1 MLWKLFI
8 WKKKSHILQTIL
20 FFHGKFDAAKL
31 NDFMSDPKW
40 MIFLENGSHADTMV
54 ATFDW

>member
-1 MLWKLFI
+1 M
-8 WKKKSHILQTIL
+8 QTIL